1 MDQPANGFEFLEQLK
16 KTSGKS
22 VLHFKDLNRYLD
34 AKAREKHVPLNG
46 QFELT
51 PLCNFSCKMCYVHL
65 APEQMKGRSV
75 LPVDTWKDLMR
86 QSWEAGMI
94 QATLSGGECLTYPGF
109 DELFLYL
116 HSLGCSVAV
125 LTNGYLLDDD
135 RIRFFREHMPNIIQV
150 TLYGHDD
157 DSYERVTGVRAFTRV
172 AENLRKAIDAKLP
185 VRINVTPSTF
195 LGEDVLDTVR
205 FARSLT
211 RDVTV
216 NAAIFTP
223 NEETGRAGQRDDP
236 DTDLYV
242 RVYRLLNEL
251 NGAETKEIDID
262 KLPPAGG
269 PCHECNE
276 CGIKCGSGRSAFTLT
291 WTGTMIA
298 CNRMSV
304 INADALKD
312 GIAAAWTKVN
322 REAENWPRVPECEG
336 CPYYDVCNNC
346 AGSIVQLAGP
356 GKLPKALCEQTRYF
370 VSHGVRRIPDCD

>member
-16 KTSGKS
+16 KTSGKR
-22 VLHFKDLNRYLD
+22 VLHFRDLNRYLD
-34 AKAREKHVPLNG
+34 SRAREKHVPINA

-65 APEQMKGRSV
+65 DPDQMNGCSV
-75 LPVDTWKDLMR
+75 IPVDTWKDLMR
-86 QSWEAGMI
+86 QAWEAGMI
-94 QATLSGGECLTYPGF
+94 QATLTGGECLTYPGF

-125 LTNGYLLDDD
+125 LTNGYLLDEK
-135 RIRFFREHMPNIIQV
+135 RIQFFREHMPNIIQV

-172 AENLRKAIDAKLP
+172 AENVRKAIAAGLP
-185 VRINVTPSTF
+185 IRINVTPSTF
-195 LGEDVLDTVR
+195 LGEDVFDTIR

-211 RDVTV
+211 REVTV
-216 NAAIFTP
+216 NSAIFTP
-223 NEETGRAGQRDDP
+223 NEDTGRAGQQDDP
-236 DTDLYV
+236 ENDLYV
-242 RVYRLLNEL
+242 RIYRLLSEL
-251 NGAETKEIDID
+251 DGSEIREIDTD

-269 PCHECNE
+269 PCHECTE
-276 CGIKCGSGRSAFTLT
+276 CGIRCGSGRSAFTLT
-291 WTGTMIA
+291 WKGDMVA

-304 INADALKD
+304 IHADALRD
-312 GIAAAWTKVN
+312 GIAASWAKVN

-346 AGSIVQLAGP
+346 AGNMMQYAEP
-356 GKLPKALCEQTRYF
+356 GKQPKALCEQTRYF